1 MRNLE
6 QALFDHELITLRV
19 IAEWWELEVFGMEK
33 TEAIDVLAQ
42 ALARLDMEQE
52 LQFLPPEEA
61 SALQEL
67 IAQGGRA
74 PVATFNRSHGEVRMM
89 GPGRMEREEPWLDPV
104 SPLEAL
110 WYRGFLYRAFDETA
124 EGMLEFYYMP
134 EELLVQFPGAF
145 EDEEGDAAASLEP
158 AEQPD
163 GAPSRG
169 LVDAVDDLTTLL
181 AEALRSVEKE
191 DERLSVDDLLLDPNL
206 DRYSLLLNLAAE
218 KGWLREDESGLR
230 PTRSAVVWLKKSR
243 EAQLF
248 ELADAWSNS
257 GWNDLCHTPGL
268 ICEGQNWQNDPILA
282 RTALFDALPQ
292 TEHWYSL
299 EALVDLIRNSNPD
312 FQRPDGNYDTW
323 YVRDAQSGGYLAG
336 FDSWEHVEGRL
347 IRFLILGPMNW
358 LGITILSGRP
368 EDAIFRLSELGLKWL
383 AGRQPQEQEDKIP
396 IVVHADAT
404 VLVAH
409 NAERYLRFQVA
420 RVAEL
425 EAVDGK
431 KPYRYRLT
439 PASLALAGEQGIAAD
454 RLVRFLTQASGSEIP
469 KSLQRAVSRWSE
481 KGVEG
486 RLESVIV
493 LRVSDEKI
501 LQTLRSNP
509 KTRGFLSEALSDLAV
524 AIKPGE
530 WRQFRAACAQLG
542 LLIDDTL

>member
-33 TEAIDVLAQ
+33 TEAVDVLAQ

-74 PVATFNRSHGEVRMM
+74 PVATLNRSHGEVRMM

-134 EELLVQFPGAF
+134 QELLVQFPGAF
-145 EDEEGDAAASLEP
+145 EGEEDEVAATLEP

-191 DERLSVDDLLLDPNL
+191 DERLSVDDLLLDPNP

-268 ICEGQNWQNDPILA
+268 ICEGLNWQNDPILA

-299 EALVDLIRNSNPD
+299 EALVDLIRISNPD

-323 YVRDAQSGGYLAG
+323 YVRDTQTGGYLAG

-358 LGITILSGRP
+358 LGITVPSGRP
-368 EDAIFRLSELGLKWL
+368 EDAVFRLSELGLKWL

-396 IVVHADAT
+396 IVVHADAAI
-404 VLVAH
+404 LVAQ
-409 NAERYLRFQVA
+409 NTERYLRFQVA

-425 EAVDGK
+425 EAVNGK

-439 PASLALAGEQGIAAD
+439 PASLALAGEQGISAD

-481 KGVEG
+481 NGVEG

-509 KTRGFLSEALSDLAV
+509 KTRDFLSEALSDLAV
-524 AIKPGE
+524 AIKPRK

-542 LLIDDTL
+542 LLIDDKL